1 MLDEFCAAVGKYWT
15 SIAGDGVPVV
25 KRWQKWDKQGE
36 WIIWIKIMLQKYENI
51 LQLQHEVL

>member
-1 MLDEFCAAVGKYWT
+1 MAVGKYWT